1 LRQLAGREWL
11 VAAAGSS
18 LVLGAVV
25 LWGIHEPLQAARQE
39 YLRDA
44 QVTQRQIVTVTNYQ
58 NAHLDLSAY
67 GQELTDRKARADKA
81 LPAELAQGDFLSLLQ
96 REALRHHVAL
106 QQVTPQAV
114 QRQQDMQ
121 VLPVEVRFRCT
132 YFDLLAFLR
141 GLRESERCIQVERT
155 AVRQQEG
162 RLDCVL
168 VLRIYAWAGDGPVD
182 ND

>member
-1 LRQLAGREWL
+1 MRQLAGKEWL
-11 VAAAGSS
+11 AAAAAGS

-25 LWGIHEPLQAARQE
+25 MAFIHVPLQAERQACRE
-39 YLRDA
+39 EVRTL
-44 QVTQRQIVTVTNYQ
+44 QRQIVAVTNYQ